1 MVATSLRLFELAR
14 VRFDH
19 FASFINKN
27 TVEIE
32 IVTNAIGDDVMVMTN
47 QISECREKLKE

>member
-19 FASFINKN
+19 FASSIKH
-27 TVEIE
+27 VWQ
-32 IVTNAIGDDVMVMTN
+32 A
-47 QISECREKLKE
+47 QISEYASADSMP